1 MIPRIHC
8 LACACLGLAL
18 VLIGAGATDA
28 SPTASSAAEPP
39 LRLVFGG
46 DRSYRPFHY
55 LDVDGQPAG
64 FDVELFR
71 RVAREGGFEAE
82 FRLGDWSAALA
93 ALEHGEVDA
102 VPMFVS
108 PARARRFAFSA
119 PFLSRYHLVFGPLG
133 ADHVPRIEALSGRRV
148 AVQHGGLGWE
158 ALRGVDPPV
167 TIVPVAEEA
176 LALEI
181 VAEGKADF
189 ALAPTSI
196 GYLAIRERGLADLVA
211 LSPPLLDRDYAF
223 ALAPGRPDL
232 MQRIDL
238 ALAEVRRSGELDRLY
253 AEHVEHMLAGSVPRE
268 ADYLRTV
275 LLALPLLALL
285 VLIGLLW
292 RGARRRALTEAQR
305 AEQEASSRQAAE
317 ARLLHLAFHDPVT
330 GLPNRIAFEERLAPL
345 LQDEAL
351 ALAQAELVRID
362 LPGLEMLQTLAGPLV
377 AEDMQ
382 RVIARRL
389 RETEALHGLASLGR
403 GSFALLL
410 RGTSE
415 PAGKARL
422 GALIAR
428 VQQRVELGELVL
440 AQRCRLGVARF
451 PAHGRQPA
459 ALLRAADMACLVAQE
474 QGQPLRVYE
483 PDMEPDP
490 RDLTLLAELR
500 EAIAGGELGFAV
512 QPKLDLRR
520 RRFVGAEMLAR
531 WTHPQRGPLSPGVFV
546 PLAEKAGAIGEM
558 SCYMVQRAIGLLRQW
573 RESGLELSLAVNLS
587 GNDLEE
593 ESLGELIASQ
603 CGDCGQRLILEVTE
617 TELMREPRTVLRRIE
632 RLRERGIGIALDDFG
647 TGYSSLTYLRQLA
660 PEELKIDR
668 SFVATMRTSA
678 SDRSIVRT
686 SIHLA
691 HELGASVT
699 AEGVEDEATLDLLRE
714 FGCDHAQGFGIA
726 RPMPVADFLDLQP
739 RQGGAGRLRRMQ

>member
-8 LACACLGLAL
+8 PLCVCLGLAL
-18 VLIGAGATDA
+18 VLIG
-28 SPTASSAAEPP
+28 TAASAAPSVPSPGPDAP
-39 LRLVFGG
+39 LRLAFGG
-46 DRSYRPFHY
+46 DHSYRPFHY
-55 LDVDGQPAG
+55 LDADGRPAG

-71 RVAREGGFEAE
+71 RVAHEGGFEVG
-82 FRLGDWSAALA
+82 FTLGDWSATLA
-93 ALEHGEVDA
+93 ALERGEVDA

-119 PFLSRYHLVFGPLG
+119 PFLSRNHLVFGRLG
-133 ADHVPRIEALSGRRV
+133 ADYVPHIEALSGRRV

-167 TIVPVAEEA
+167 AIVPVAEEA
-176 LALEI
+176 LALEA
-181 VAEGKADF
+181 VAAGQADF

-196 GYLAIRERGLADLVA
+196 GYLAIRERGLSQLVA

-223 ALAPGRPDL
+223 ALAPGRPEL
-232 MQRIDL
+232 VQRLDR

-253 AEHVEHMLAGSVPRE
+253 ADHVEVLLAGSAPRE
-268 ADYLRTV
+268 TGYLRTL
-275 LLALPLLALL
+275 LLALPLLVLL
-285 VLIGLLW
+285 AFIAVAW
-292 RGARRRALTEAQR
+292 RGARRRAVAEARR

-317 ARLLHLAFHDPVT
+317 ARLRHLAFHDPVT
-330 GLPNRIAFEERLAPL
+330 GLPNRVAFEERLAPL
-345 LQDEAL
+345 LLDDAL
-351 ALAQAELVRID
+351 ALTRAELVRID
-362 LPGLEMLQTLAGPLV
+362 LLGLEMLQTLAGPLV
-377 AEDMQ
+377 AEDLQ
-382 RVIARRL
+382 RVVARRL
-389 RETEALHGLASLGR
+389 GEVEALHGIASLGR

-410 RGTSE
+410 GGSSE
-415 PAGKARL
+415 SADKARL
-422 GALIAR
+422 GRLVAL
-428 VQQRVELGELVL
+428 VQQRIELGELVL
-440 AQRCRLGVARF
+440 AQRCRVGVARF
-451 PAHGRQPA
+451 PVHGRQPA

-474 QGQPLRVYE
+474 QGQALRIYE
-483 PDMEPDP
+483 PEMEPDP

-500 EAIAGGELGFAV
+500 EAIAGGQLGFAV
-512 QPKLDLRR
+512 QPKLDLRQ

-531 WTHPQRGPLSPGVFV
+531 WNHPQRGPLPPGVFV

-558 SCYMVQRAIGLLRQW
+558 SRYMVQRAIGLLRQW
-573 RESGLELSLAVNLS
+573 RDAGLDLSLAVNLS

-593 ESLGELIASQ
+593 ESLGELIANQ

-714 FGCDHAQGFGIA
+714 FGCDLAQGFGIA
-726 RPMPVADFLDLQP
+726 RPMPVADFLALQP
-739 RQGGAGRLRRMQ
+739 RLSGAGRVQLVQ